1 VSKQAGGQRWSK
13 YSPEFKRAAVD
24 RMVAGESPTAIAREL
39 GIRCKFLYA
48 WKAAGKGSQGS
59 PPPAAEQVDNDPQE
73 QEMARLRR
81 RISDLERLTGRQTA
95 ELDFF
100 AAALRSVKETRRQ
113 SGASSGEE
121 STE

>member
-1 VSKQAGGQRWSK
+1 MSKQAGGQRWSK

-24 RMVAGESPTAIAREL
+24 RMVAGESPTVVAREL

-48 WKAAGKGSQGS
+48 WKAAGKGSQGA
-59 PPPAAEQVDNDPQE
+59 PPPPEKVDDDSQGHE
-73 QEMARLRR
+73 IARLQR
-81 RISDLERLTGRQTA
+81 RISELERLTGRQTA

-113 SGASSGEE
+113 NGASSDEE
-121 STE
+121 STK